1 MKKIVSVFLMA
12 AFIAGSPMAKA
23 GSESKDEK
31 LTVSVKEVPATSEEI
46 YGEAFNPIRD
56 DSFNPADVGSY
67 VDIGELIMIGNAL
80 INIIKAG
87 EPVVNI
93 KTDVIHVVPAGI
105 ADWRGLSNWHAGP
118 AFKIYNVQ
126 VTSKIRGVVA
136 DIRLKLTT
144 NYGGAYQKMGQ
155 YIANLVMV
163 PTKVEVKWNVD
174 LDVWSEAGTPINI
187 ASAENPMAGIPFVM
201 TYKAHFK
208 YGVGKKVVE
217 GSKDYFVQGDG
228 VIKEEGGTNGDDQD
242 APGA

>member
-31 LTVSVKEVPATSEEI
+31 LTVSVKEVPPTPEEI

-126 VTSKIRGVVA
+126 VTSKIRGVVVYCQPS
-136 DIRLKLTT
+136 DGTHKSRSEMECGFGCLVGSGNSYQYRIGRKP
-144 NYGGAYQKMGQ
+144 NGGHS
-155 YIANLVMV
+155 VCD
-163 PTKVEVKWNVD
+163 EV
-174 LDVWSEAGTPINI
+174 
-187 ASAENPMAGIPFVM
+187 
-201 TYKAHFK
+201 
-208 YGVGKKVVE
+208 
-217 GSKDYFVQGDG
+217 
-228 VIKEEGGTNGDDQD
+228 
-242 APGA
+242 